1 MDRKDI
7 FVIQGNQYKE
17 MAVRVL
23 EAARVAEDIGDRGRC
38 VGLKP
43 NLVVARDALPA
54 ERQPT
59 RSWWTAH

>member
-23 EAARVAEDIGDRGRC
+23 EAAGWQRTLETA
-38 VGLKP
+38 
-43 NLVVARDALPA
+43 ADASA
-54 ERQPT
+54 
-59 RSWWTAH
+59 